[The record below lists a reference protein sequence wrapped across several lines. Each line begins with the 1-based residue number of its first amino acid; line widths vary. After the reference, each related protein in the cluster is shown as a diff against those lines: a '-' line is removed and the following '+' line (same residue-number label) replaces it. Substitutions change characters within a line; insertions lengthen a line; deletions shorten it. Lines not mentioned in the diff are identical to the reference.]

1 MKNKKHLA
9 FLGAIVLFVVVLASG
24 VYTQEDLR
32 RNGQQVILDTMPVD
46 PRDILRGDYVD
57 LAYEI
62 AGGEKATAFIKTL
75 TASQHTVT
83 LQYQPIY
90 ALLVLDTDNR
100 VKDYSFSTTEPES
113 GVYIRGE
120 AVVQE
125 VDVYVGEKENAPMF
139 EKEKQGTIN
148 FPQIEQY
155 FVPEGKG
162 WAIDRMGRLN
172 SGKKLE
178 VKIATDGARAQ
189 ILELLIDG
197 KPIDFDTIES
207 ENPWT
212 DEPVKPEPVVPEST
226 EV

>member
-9 FLGAIVLFVVVLASG
+9 FLGAIILFVVVLASG

-32 RNGQQVILDTMPVD
+32 RNGQQVILSTMPVD

-62 AGGEKATAFIKTL
+62 GRGEKAVEFAKSL
-75 TASQHTVT
+75 PSSQPV
-83 LQYQPIY
+83 Y
-90 ALLVLDTDNR
+90 ALLTLGEDNR
-100 VKDYSFSTTEPES
+100 VINYAFSTTEPQD

-120 AVVQE
+120 AVIEE
-125 VDVYVGEKENAPMF
+125 VNVYVGEKENAPMF
-139 EKEKQGTIN
+139 QKEKQGIIN
-148 FPQIEQY
+148 YPQIEQY

-162 WAIDRMGRLN
+162 WAIDRMGRLG
-172 SGKKLE
+172 SDKKLE
-178 VKIATDGARAQ
+178 VKIATDGLRAQ

-212 DEPVKPEPVVPEST
+212 DEPVKPEPVVAPIE
-226 EV
+226 

>member
-9 FLGAIVLFVVVLASG
+9 FFGAIILFVVVLASG

-62 AGGEKATAFIKTL
+62 GRGDKAVEFAKSL
-75 TASQHTVT
+75 PSSQPV
-83 LQYQPIY
+83 Y
-90 ALLVLDTDNR
+90 ALLTLGADNR
-100 VKDYSFSTTEPES
+100 VINYSFSATEPKS

-125 VDVYVGEKENAPMF
+125 VDIYVGEKENVPVLQ
-139 EKEKQGTIN
+139 KEKQGTIN
-148 FPQIEQY
+148 YPQIEQY

-197 KPIDFDTIES
+197 QPVDFDTIES

-212 DEPVKPEPVVPEST
+212 DEPVKPEPVVAPE
-226 EV
+226 EKV

>member
-9 FLGAIVLFVVVLASG
+9 FLAAIALFVIVLASG

-32 RNGQQVILDTMPVD
+32 RNGQQVILATMPVD
-46 PRDILRGDYVD
+46 PRDILRGDYID

-62 AGGEKATAFIKTL
+62 GRGEQAVAFAKSL
-75 TASQHTVT
+75 PASQPV
-83 LQYQPIY
+83 Y
-90 ALLVLDTDNR
+90 ALLTLGADNR
-100 VKDYSFSTTEPES
+100 VTSYAFTTTKPS
-113 GVYIRGE
+113 GGVYIRGE

-125 VDVYVGEKENAPMF
+125 YQNYVEEKNGQSVYRT
-139 EKEKQGTIN
+139 EKQGTIN
-148 FPQIEQY
+148 YPQIEQY

-162 WAIDRMGRLN
+162 WAIDRIGRLN

-178 VKIATDGARAQ
+178 VKIAIDGGRAQ

-197 KPIDFDTIES
+197 QPVNFDTIES

-212 DEPVKPEPVVPEST
+212 DEPVKPEPVALEST
-226 EV
+226 EA

>member
-62 AGGEKATAFIKTL
+62 GRGDRAVAFAKSL
-75 TASQHTVT
+75 PSSQPV
-83 LQYQPIY
+83 Y
-90 ALLVLDTDNR
+90 ALLTLGADNR
-100 VKDYSFSTTEPES
+100 VTNYSFSATEPKS

-125 VDVYVGEKENAPMF
+125 VDVYVGEKEDAPMF
-139 EKEKQGTIN
+139 QKEKQGTIN
-148 FPQIEQY
+148 YPQIEQY

-197 KPIDFDTIES
+197 KPVDFDTIES

-212 DEPVKPEPVVPEST
+212 DEPIKPEPIVAPVE
-226 EV
+226 

>member
-24 VYTQEDLR
+24 VYTQEELR

-62 AGGEKATAFIKTL
+62 GRGDRAVTFAKSL
-75 TASQHTVT
+75 PSSQPV
-83 LQYQPIY
+83 Y
-90 ALLVLDTDNR
+90 ALLTLGADNR
-100 VKDYSFSTTEPES
+100 VTNYSFSATEPKT

-125 VDVYVGEKENAPMF
+125 VDVYVGEKEDAPMF
-139 EKEKQGTIN
+139 QKEKQGTIN
-148 FPQIEQY
+148 YPQIEQY

-197 KPIDFDTIES
+197 EPVDFDTIES

-212 DEPVKPEPVVPEST
+212 DEPVKPEPVVAPVE
-226 EV
+226 

>member
-9 FLGAIVLFVVVLASG
+9 FLGAIILFVVVLASG

-62 AGGEKATAFIKTL
+62 GRGDKALEFAKSLPSSQPVYVLLTL
-75 TASQHTVT
+75 GA
-83 LQYQPIY
+83 
-90 ALLVLDTDNR
+90 DNR
-100 VKDYSFSTTEPES
+100 VTNYSFSATEPKS

-125 VDVYVGEKENAPMF
+125 YQKYVEEKGGQPVF
-139 EKEKQGTIN
+139 ETEKQGTIN
-148 FPQIEQY
+148 YPQIEQY

-197 KPIDFDTIES
+197 QPVDFDTIES

>member
-9 FLGAIVLFVVVLASG
+9 FLGAIILFVVVLASG

-62 AGGEKATAFIKTL
+62 GRGEKAVAFAKSL
-75 TASQHTVT
+75 PSSQPV
-83 LQYQPIY
+83 Y
-90 ALLVLDTDNR
+90 ALLTLGADNR
-100 VKDYSFSTTEPES
+100 VTSYTFATTEPS
-113 GVYIRGE
+113 GGVYIRGE

-139 EKEKQGTIN
+139 QKEKQGTIN
-148 FPQIEQY
+148 YPQIEQY

-162 WAIDRMGRLN
+162 WAIDRMGRLH

-197 KPIDFDTIES
+197 QPVDFDTIES

-212 DEPVKPEPVVPEST
+212 DEPVKPEPVVAPVVE
-226 EV
+226 

>member
-9 FLGAIVLFVVVLASG
+9 FLGAIILFVVVLASG

-57 LAYEI
+57 LVYEI
-62 AGGEKATAFIKTL
+62 GRGEKAVAFAKSL
-75 TASQHTVT
+75 PSSQPV
-83 LQYQPIY
+83 Y
-90 ALLVLDTDNR
+90 ALLTLGTDNR
-100 VKDYSFSTTEPES
+100 VTNYTFTTTEPS
-113 GVYIRGE
+113 GGVYIRGE

-125 VDVYVGEKENAPMF
+125 YQKYIEEKGGQPVF
-139 EKEKQGTIN
+139 QTEKQGTIN
-148 FPQIEQY
+148 YPQIEQY

-197 KPIDFDTIES
+197 QPVDFDTIES

-212 DEPVKPEPVVPEST
+212 DEPVKPEPVVAPE
-226 EV
+226 EKV

>member
-62 AGGEKATAFIKTL
+62 GRGEKAVAFAKSL
-75 TASQHTVT
+75 PSS
-83 LQYQPIY
+83 QPIY
-90 ALLVLDTDNR
+90 VLLTLGEDNR
-100 VKDYSFSTTEPES
+100 LKDYAFSTTEPKS

-125 VDVYVGEKENAPMF
+125 VDVYVGEKENAPILK
-139 EKEKQGTIN
+139 KEKQGTIN
-148 FPQIEQY
+148 YPQIEQY
-155 FVPEGKG
+155 FVPEGK
-162 WAIDRMGRLN
+162 
-172 SGKKLE
+172 
-178 VKIATDGARAQ
+178 
-189 ILELLIDG
+189 
-197 KPIDFDTIES
+197 
-207 ENPWT
+207 
-212 DEPVKPEPVVPEST
+212 
-226 EV
+226 

>member
-62 AGGEKATAFIKTL
+62 GRGDRAVAFAKSL
-75 TASQHTVT
+75 PSSQPV
-83 LQYQPIY
+83 Y
-90 ALLVLDTDNR
+90 ALLTLGADNR
-100 VKDYSFSTTEPES
+100 VTNYSFSATEPKS

-125 VDVYVGEKENAPMF
+125 VDVYVGEKEDAPMF
-139 EKEKQGTIN
+139 QKEKQGTIN
-148 FPQIEQY
+148 YPQIEQY

-197 KPIDFDTIES
+197 QPVDFDTIES

>member
-32 RNGQQVILDTMPVD
+32 RNGQQAILDTMPVD

-62 AGGEKATAFIKTL
+62 GRGEKAVAFAKSL
-75 TASQHTVT
+75 PSSQPV
-83 LQYQPIY
+83 Y
-90 ALLVLDTDNR
+90 ALLTLGADNR
-100 VKDYSFSTTEPES
+100 VTNYSFSATEPKT

-125 VDVYVGEKENAPMF
+125 VDIYVGEKENVPVLQ
-139 EKEKQGTIN
+139 KEKQGTIN
-148 FPQIEQY
+148 YPQIEQY

-197 KPIDFDTIES
+197 QPVDFDTIES

-212 DEPVKPEPVVPEST
+212 DEPVQPEPVAPPAEKV
-226 EV
+226 